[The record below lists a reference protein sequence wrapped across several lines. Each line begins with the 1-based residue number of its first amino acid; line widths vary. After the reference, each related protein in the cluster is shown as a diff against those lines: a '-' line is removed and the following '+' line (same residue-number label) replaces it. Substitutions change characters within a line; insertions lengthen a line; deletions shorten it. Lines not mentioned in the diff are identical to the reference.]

1 LAVAS
6 AVILGVGWVLLR
18 GNRGDFLRRH
28 PLHAAV
34 AVTVLVAANPIVY
47 IVGTGITYPATGL
60 LLVIVGVGAL
70 LYDRFWATAVIV
82 TVNVVWMLCA
92 LAYGLPVPPAVFAAQ
107 LAKADALAIV
117 LAVVR
122 NRTVRRMEHARR
134 QIHRMALTDEL
145 TGLANHRGL
154 LEVAPTLLHGDP
166 HRRSDLAVVYLDVDG
181 LKAVN
186 DAAGHLAGDELLRS
200 VARVLQRS
208 FRSSDVIARVGGD
221 EFAVLLVG
229 ADPRVTQRVLTRV
242 HEELHQAGIS
252 VSTGTAQ
259 AAPGSLDGELADLLD
274 EADRAMYTA
283 KSGRRNSIR

>member
-1 LAVAS
+1 
-6 AVILGVGWVLLR
+6 
-18 GNRGDFLRRH
+18 
-28 PLHAAV
+28 
-34 AVTVLVAANPIVY
+34 
-47 IVGTGITYPATGL
+47 
-60 LLVIVGVGAL
+60 
-70 LYDRFWATAVIV
+70 
-82 TVNVVWMLCA
+82 MLCA
-92 LAYGLPVPPAVFAAQ
+92 AAYGLPVPPAVFAAQ
-107 LAKADALAIV
+107 LAKANALAIV
-117 LAVVR
+117 LAVAR
-122 NRTVRRMEHARR
+122 NRTVRRMEQARR
-134 QIHRMALTDEL
+134 QIHQTAVTDEL
-145 TGLANHRGL
+145 TGLTNHRGL
-154 LEVAPTLLHGDP
+154 LEAAPTQLNGDRD
-166 HRRSDLAVVYLDVDG
+166 HRSDLAVVYLDVDG

-229 ADPRVTQRVLTRV
+229 ADPRVTRRVLTRV